1 MKKYILAIDQGT
13 TSTRAILFDNMQNVV
28 KTAQKEV
35 KVYFPEVSWVVQDAN
50 EIWLSVL
57 AVIAEIFE
65 DGIVSPDEISSIGIS
80 NQRET
85 TIIWNK
91 KTGLPVSK
99 AIVWQSRQS
108 ADLVD
113 KYKAMGVEP
122 LIKEKTGLI
131 LDPYFSA
138 TKIRWILDRC
148 DNTDDLLFGTVDSWL
163 LWKMTLGEIHATD
176 VSNASRT
183 LLFNIHTLEWDDE
196 LLEIFDIDRRMLPE
210 VKDTSGLFGY
220 IDPSIFFGAT
230 APVTAMVGDQQ
241 AALFGESCFYNGQI
255 KNTYGTGGF
264 MLVNTGEKVIESDNG
279 LLSTVAWKIHD
290 EVKYALEGSIF
301 VSGSLIQWLRDSLH
315 LFEKASD
322 TEQMA
327 CSVKDSNGIII
338 VPSFTGLGAPYWVKE
353 CKGAIYGLTRGA
365 RPEHLTRAAL
375 EALAYQSKDLVEV
388 MEADTSR
395 RVMELKVDGGASQN
409 AFLCQFQS
417 DILGIP
423 VLRCEMSE
431 STALGAARLSGIE
444 TGFYSFEDFNNEK
457 VVTFEPEMDD
467 EERNRLYRRWKKAVE
482 STVSF
487 KDGAGE

>member
-1 MKKYILAIDQGT
+1 MKKYVLAIDQGT
-13 TSTRAILFDNMQNVV
+13 TSTRAILFDENQNAV

-57 AVIAEIFE
+57 SVIAEIFE
-65 DGIVSPDEISSIGIS
+65 DGRISPDEVSSIGIT

-85 TIIWNK
+85 AVIWNK

-99 AIVWQSRQS
+99 AIVWQSRQT
-108 ADLVD
+108 AGLVD

-122 LIKEKTGLI
+122 LIREKTGLI

-138 TKIRWILDRC
+138 TKIRWILDRYGY
-148 DNTDDLLFGTVDSWL
+148 NDDLLFGTVDSWL

-196 LLEIFDIDRRMLPE
+196 LLKIFDIDRKMLPE

-220 IDPSIFFGAT
+220 IDPSIFFGTT
-230 APVTAMVGDQQ
+230 APITAMAGDQQ
-241 AALFGESCFYNGQI
+241 AALFGESCFYSGQI

-264 MLVNTGEKVIESDNG
+264 MLVNTGDRVIESKNG

-301 VSGSLIQWLRDSLH
+301 VSGSLIQWLRDNLH

-322 TEQMA
+322 TEAMA
-327 CSVKDSNGIII
+327 IDAGDSNGIVI

-365 RPEHLTRAAL
+365 ESKHLARAAL

-388 MEADTSR
+388 MEADTLR
-395 RVMELKVDGGASQN
+395 KVRELKVDGGASQN
-409 AFLCQFQS
+409 GFLCQFQS

-431 STALGAARLSGIE
+431 STALGAARLSGLE
-444 TGFYSFEDFNNEK
+444 TGFYSADDFKNEK
-457 VVTFEPEMDD
+457 VVTFEPQMD
-467 EERNRLYRRWKKAVE
+467 ETRRNKLYRRWKKAVE
-482 STVSF
+482 STISF
-487 KDGAGE
+487 KDGESE

>member
-1 MKKYILAIDQGT
+1 M
-13 TSTRAILFDNMQNVV
+13 
-28 KTAQKEV
+28 
-35 KVYFPEVSWVVQDAN
+35 VY
-50 EIWLSVL
+50 
-57 AVIAEIFE
+57 
-65 DGIVSPDEISSIGIS
+65 
-80 NQRET
+80 
-85 TIIWNK
+85 
-91 KTGLPVSK
+91 
-99 AIVWQSRQS
+99 
-108 ADLVD
+108 
-113 KYKAMGVEP
+113 
-122 LIKEKTGLI
+122 
-131 LDPYFSA
+131 
-138 TKIRWILDRC
+138 TK
-148 DNTDDLLFGTVDSWL
+148 
-163 LWKMTLGEIHATD
+163 
-176 VSNASRT
+176 
-183 LLFNIHTLEWDDE
+183 
-196 LLEIFDIDRRMLPE
+196 
-210 VKDTSGLFGY
+210 
-220 IDPSIFFGAT
+220 
-230 APVTAMVGDQQ
+230 
-241 AALFGESCFYNGQI
+241 
-255 KNTYGTGGF
+255 
-264 MLVNTGEKVIESDNG
+264 SDNG

-423 VLRCEMSE
+423 VLRCEMPE